1 MNITPNQKLNLS
13 YHIAKYQ
20 KTNFGGKHYLI
31 DGEVISFTNPDFR
44 YRNVEFDVGNGRK
57 IWYSQLATICFQ
69 LDMVDLISAKI
80 KLKDGSALDICDIDF
95 ENFADLVEGKKFKI
109 RVVQNTIY
117 TVNRYSN
124 TLNDTYNGTIEYE
137 ELRSLLHRCLEKND
151 FSDLGDIIK
160 TTQLYDLSE
169 V

>member
-1 MNITPNQKLNLS
+1 MDITPAQKLNLS
-13 YHIAKYQ
+13 YHIAKNR
-20 KTNFGGKHYLI
+20 KTNFRGNHYLI

-44 YRNVEFDVGNGRK
+44 FGNVEFEVGNGRK
-57 IWYSQLATICFQ
+57 IWYSQLAALCFQ
-69 LDMVDLISAKI
+69 PDMMDLICSRI
-80 KLKDGSALDICDIDF
+80 KLKDGSALEICDIDF

-137 ELRSLLHRCLEKND
+137 ELRSLLHRCLEKNE